1 MLSFALSS
9 RADMQHHTHFRALY
23 QPPPS
28 EQHTHNMGEA
38 IVLYCM
44 TVCFIQWL
52 LMHFLLCH
60 AKAVMA
66 CDDAEDELLHG
77 SQLSFV
83 TLVV

>member
-1 MLSFALSS
+1 
-9 RADMQHHTHFRALY
+9 
-23 QPPPS
+23 
-28 EQHTHNMGEA
+28 MGEA
-38 IVLYCM
+38 IVLYCV